1 MIQKQI
7 DNKITVEAPSEQFDD
22 EEYSHGKDDL
32 VGNQIRNHLRKV
44 SQQ

>member
-7 DNKITVEAPSEQFDD
+7 DNKITIEAPSEQFDD

-32 VGNQIRNHLRKV
+32 VGINKIINFSYTRMV
-44 SQQ
+44 

>member
-7 DNKITVEAPSEQFDD
+7 DNKITIEATSEHFDD

-32 VGNQIRNHLRKV
+32 VGNQIRNHLLKV